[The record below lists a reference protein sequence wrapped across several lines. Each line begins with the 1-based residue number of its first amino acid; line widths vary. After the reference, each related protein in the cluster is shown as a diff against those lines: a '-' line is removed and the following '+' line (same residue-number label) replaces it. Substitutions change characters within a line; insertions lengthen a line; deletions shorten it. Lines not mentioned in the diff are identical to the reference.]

1 MTSVAGPIVERG
13 DAPLIVSLPH
23 AGTEIPSDIAAT
35 LADGER
41 AVRDTDW
48 HVDKLYGF
56 AAGIGATI
64 ITTPWSRTVID
75 VNRDPSGRSLY
86 PGAITTELCPS
97 ETFEGQPLYAG
108 TVPDPA
114 EIERRK
120 ALYYQPY
127 HDALAAEIDRLRGRH
142 PQVLLWEGHS
152 IQSRLPRLFDG
163 TLPSLNIGTNSGR
176 SASPALIDQAE
187 RDAATSGFSWIRDG
201 RFKGG
206 WITRSYGQPGEG
218 VHAIQL
224 ELTQCSYL
232 ADERAGCPAYD
243 AAFAKPVTD
252 LLGRMLANQIACLQL
267 VN

>member
-86 PGAITTELCPS
+86 PGATTTELCPS
-97 ETFEGQPLYAG
+97 ETFEGKPLYAG

-127 HDALAAEIDRLRGRH
+127 HDALTAEIERLRGRR

-218 VHAIQL
+218 VHAIQM
-224 ELTQCSYL
+224 ELAMRGYL
-232 ADERAGCPAYD
+232 DEAGDWPPAWD
-243 AAFAKPVTD
+243 AARAEPMQQILKQVLTACLTFAK
-252 LLGRMLANQIACLQL
+252 GK
-267 VN
+267 